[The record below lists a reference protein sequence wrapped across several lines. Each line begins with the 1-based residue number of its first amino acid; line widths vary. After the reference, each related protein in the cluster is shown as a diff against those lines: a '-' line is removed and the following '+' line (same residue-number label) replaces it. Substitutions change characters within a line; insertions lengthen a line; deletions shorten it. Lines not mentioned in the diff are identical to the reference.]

1 MTLTE
6 LKEGYVRVCALTR
19 VCVRP
24 RPPTDGLVCLPACLL
39 VVLACWRWNGL
50 FFMSLIKIVQKEERD
65 GIAIM
70 KWNEIE
76 IKHSINLF
84 YLTACPGVQGHSGLL
99 KLIPAFTVWRRL
111 GQVAGLLQ
119 EQQQTQTTHIH
130 TYGQIPFYLIC
141 TLAEKIP
148 RRCGENIQ
156 TPHWKA
162 VRPGIKPATILVL
175 TTLPQS
181 PNLKAN
187 DII

>member
-1 MTLTE
+1 MC
-6 LKEGYVRVCALTR
+6 VCARSHVCVCAL
-19 VCVRP
+19 VLQQMV
-24 RPPTDGLVCLPACLL
+24 LFVFQPACLL
-39 VVLACWRWNGL
+39 YSLAGGEMVF

-84 YLTACPGVQGHSGLL
+84 CLTACPGVQGHSGLL